1 MLKNYTGCVLGNR
14 DDAPGKMLLAR
25 DAWMSRFASENKV
38 TMISVE
44 GRISALVAAAAEM
57 NPQRYYYYCF
67 IALALVL
74 LGV

>member
-1 MLKNYTGCVLGNR
+1 MLDNYTGCVLGNR
-14 DDAPGKMLLAR
+14 DDAPSKMLLAR

-44 GRISALVAAAAEM
+44 GRISALVAAAEM

>member
-1 MLKNYTGCVLGNR
+1 MLDNYTGCVLGNG

-44 GRISALVAAAAEM
+44 GRISALVAAAEM

-67 IALALVL
+67 IALALVVL